1 MPDNEFCRYCG
12 TALKPNSEVCPKCGK
27 VVTTVLPAGTS
38 QFETSQPATQPA
50 STNKIWGIDKRFF
63 IIALVFLILI
73 VPVFPRDKTIY
84 VDGQTVTTQVY
95 QSTSMSTLTQT
106 VTTNTQSSISVYSGT
121 ITTIP
126 NTYYSYYNSY
136 YNNCYYR
143 IGRIVCNYNS
153 WPYYNSYMQTTTIQ
167 PSQHIVSISQSPGS
181 NNLETLTLTSYE
193 GTVQTISNV
202 VDTSQLTQTGTATV
216 SATSVITNTV
226 VNTVVNPATTVNNV
240 PCQSCV
246 TQKVTERVS
255 ILQLLFGF

>member
-12 TALKPNSEVCPKCGK
+12 TALKPNSDVCPKCGK
-27 VVTTVLPAGTS
+27 VVTSVLPANTS

-50 STNKIWGIDKRFF
+50 TTNKIWGIDKRFI
-63 IIALVFLILI
+63 IIALIVLVLV

-106 VTTNTQSSISVYSGT
+106 ITTNTQSSISVYSGT

-136 YNNCYYR
+136 FSRCYYR
-143 IGRIVCNYNS
+143 FGRIFCNYNS

-167 PSQHIVSISQSPGS
+167 PSQHIVSISQSPGP

-193 GTVQTISNV
+193 GTVQTIPNV
-202 VDTSQLTQTGTATV
+202 VDTSQLTQTDTATV

-226 VNTVVNPATTVNNV
+226 VNTVVNPATTINNV
-240 PCQSCV
+240 PCKSCV
-246 TQKVTERVS
+246 AQKVTERVS